1 MCLEPRNVQD
11 SPALLMGLATLY
23 KADPGVDV
31 EVLESG
37 EISLGGSGE
46 VHLEKCIND
55 LQNVYAH
62 VELKGR

>member
-1 MCLEPRNVQD
+1 
-11 SPALLMGLATLY
+11 MGLATLY